1 MRRLKEQTPDMTKR
15 KHPPP
20 RPAGQSE
27 PAPSS
32 SLLEDIIERKLEDI
46 YTVLCSPGGKNNRV
60 YEDVV
65 LMVERSLFKIALRRC
80 NHVKSAAAAYL
91 GMNRNTFQRK
101 MAKLGLDA
109 LKKD

>member
-1 MRRLKEQTPDMTKR
+1 MTQT
-15 KHPPP
+15 KHP
-20 RPAGQSE
+20 RAHAAGKSGQ
-27 PAPSS
+27 APSS
-32 SLLEDIIERKLEDI
+32 SLLEDIIEKKLEDI
-46 YTVLCSPGGKNNRV
+46 STVLCSPGGRNNRV

-109 LKKD
+109 LNTD

>member
-1 MRRLKEQTPDMTKR
+1 MTKTR
-15 KHPPP
+15 HLQT

-27 PAPSS
+27 KVPAS
-32 SLLEDIIERKLEDI
+32 SLLEDIIEKKLEDI
-46 YTVLCSPGGKNNRV
+46 STVLCSPSGGKNRV
-60 YEDVV
+60 YEDIV

-101 MAKLGLDA
+101 MAKLGLA
-109 LKKD
+109 KLKKD